1 MFLFV
6 GIQFAGAQSN
16 MERRQA
22 MYPEFGI
29 SKRLERFQPPPSQP
43 PKGKDVLERLF
54 DVLFSQEKN
63 KRSVESAAAT
73 VAEELLALWALGDAR
88 IPLNAKDTVR
98 NRFVSFREELAYLNK
113 KAMKARSNYQTKVR
127 EPGCFWIFLNFRD
140 QIECI

>member
-73 VAEELLALWALGDAR
+73 VAEELLALWALGVAR
-88 IPLNAKDTVR
+88 MTRRKEPSNLPRILV
-98 NRFVSFREELAYLNK
+98 
-113 KAMKARSNYQTKVR
+113 ARSNLIHSSMQT
-127 EPGCFWIFLNFRD
+127 
-140 QIECI
+140 